1 MASWLG
7 ACAKQLAARGV
18 ADAHAAAR
26 GGQGAARSADSDA
39 PHPAEAPGPA
49 RLGAYCPARAGG
61 ALRPQRQA
69 PAQRAGDC
77 RKGPRAANGPPSY
90 GGRLQ
95 PSTDA
100 AIERAARPRG
110 QAAPQGHRRRRL
122 RPGGGAWC
130 VLRLARAQPPPKA
143 AVWIEGGACAD
154 PRATEASKQGP
165 FRPPA
170 ACAAARTPRPAGL
183 PLPTRAAGRRA
194 CQPLRAPH
202 PFAGGRPVSP
212 VRAQHRAPC
221 RGEKKEGQPLR
232 ADPL

>member
-100 AIERAARPRG
+100 ATERAARPRG

-130 VLRLARAQPPPKA
+130 VLRLARAQPPPRA

-165 FRPPA
+165 FRPA
-170 ACAAARTPRPAGL
+170 
-183 PLPTRAAGRRA
+183 AAGRRGA
-194 CQPLRAPH
+194 QPRGWEGVGPQAVGCGLLRMQQGAPH